1 MKYFQYLQAEFT
13 TNGGPPEVKIIDS
26 KTGKEEDGQLKKD
39 VANAIV
45 KSFGWSFFLAS
56 LLKLVH
62 DIFIFVS
69 PLLLKRIIRYAK
81 KDSEEELWK
90 GIIYALALLLTA
102 SVQSVMLAKYFYEM
116 YLIGL

>member
-1 MKYFQYLQAEFT
+1 MKI
-13 TNGGPPEVKIIDS
+13 VDS

-62 DIFIFVS
+62 DIFIF
-69 PLLLKRIIRYAK
+69 
-81 KDSEEELWK
+81 E
-90 GIIYALALLLTA
+90 
-102 SVQSVMLAKYFYEM
+102 KYF
-116 YLIGL
+116 LIFCALIFFF